1 MFDSLRNNSKIVV
14 YIVVAAFI
22 VTGGLMGFG
31 SYLSNNNSSVAG
43 NSSSPYIAEVNDTG
57 VTPQQYM
64 NVLRNQ
70 APQTQLSRSQ
80 VIPFRLNVLNSM
92 IERQLILGQ
101 AEKMEIE
108 AQVSDEE
115 VDKVIDDI
123 LKNNEM
129 TEEELKNLL
138 VEQNSSL
145 KQFKQD
151 LRGNLET
158 SDIIQKTVETS
169 YDKVEVTEEEI
180 EEAYEESN
188 KDKELVEVRE
198 ELKEQILTD
207 KQNKAFKNWLENIK
221 AESDITINDPTL
233 NAYYQL
239 QGKNYDEAIT
249 LINEII
255 ETNPG
260 PMMYTYLAQAYQ
272 GKENQEKVIETYQKA
287 LEAYP
292 DDWEL
297 YYNFASYYQSKEEK
311 EKALA
316 KYDTAS
322 VKAGD
327 DLMAHYRLYMAYTA
341 MQAEDRAKKE
351 METLTELQ
359 KKLQEQQKQLEE
371 EQAQKQEIQEAE
383 DTEQAKDKSTE
394 NGDSNED

>member
-1 MFDSLRNNSKIVV
+1 MFDSLRNNSKIIV

-57 VTPQQYM
+57 ITPQQYM

-92 IERQLILGQ
+92 IERQLILKQ
-101 AEKMEIE
+101 AEKMEIK

-123 LKNNEM
+123 LENNDM
-129 TEEELKNLL
+129 TEEELTSRLA
-138 VEQNSSL
+138 EQNSSL

-151 LRGNLET
+151 LKGNLET

-169 YDKVEVTEEEI
+169 YDKVKVTEEEI
-180 EEAYEESN
+180 KEAYEESN
-188 KDKELVEVRE
+188 NDKELAEVRE

-207 KQNKAFKNWLENIK
+207 KQNKAFKNWLDNIK

-239 QGKNYDEAIT
+239 QSKNYDEAIT

-255 ETNPG
+255 ASNPG

-297 YYNFASYYQSKEEK
+297 YYNFASYYQSKDEK

-322 VKAGD
+322 VKAGEN
-327 DLMAHYRLYMAYTA
+327 LMAHYRLYMAYTT

-351 METLTELQ
+351 MEILTELQ
-359 KKLQEQQKQLEE
+359 KKLQEQQKQLGE
-371 EQAQKQEIQEAE
+371 EQAQKQETQEAE